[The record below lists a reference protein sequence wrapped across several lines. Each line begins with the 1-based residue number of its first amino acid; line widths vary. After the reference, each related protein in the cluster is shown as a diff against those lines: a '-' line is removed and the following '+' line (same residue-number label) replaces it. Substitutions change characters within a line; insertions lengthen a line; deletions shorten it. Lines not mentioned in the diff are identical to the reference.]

1 MQQVSPQSAETPH
14 STRTT
19 DVLIKGHRGLS
30 QHVMLSIGCTLQLQS
45 CINMQEST
53 GTHTGEAIPLHLELL
68 WITSLGEEINLH
80 ISQHENNIQFLH

>member
-1 MQQVSPQSAETPH
+1 MSQVSPQSAETPY
-14 STRTT
+14 STKTT

-30 QHVMLSIGCTLQLQS
+30 QHVVLSVGCTLQLQS

-68 WITSLGEEINLH
+68 WITSLSEEINLH
-80 ISQHENNIQFLH
+80 ISQHE

>member
-1 MQQVSPQSAETPH
+1 MSQVSPQSAETPH
-14 STRTT
+14 STKTT

-30 QHVMLSIGCTLQLQS
+30 QHVVLSVGCTLQIQS

-68 WITSLGEEINLH
+68 WIPSLSEEINLH
-80 ISQHENNIQFLH
+80 ISQHE

>member
-1 MQQVSPQSAETPH
+1 MSQVSPQSAETHH
-14 STRTT
+14 STKTT

-30 QHVMLSIGCTLQLQS
+30 QHVVLSVGCTLQLVLS

-68 WITSLGEEINLH
+68 WITSLSEEINLH
-80 ISQHENNIQFLH
+80 ISQHE

>member
-30 QHVMLSIGCTLQLQS
+30 QHVVLSIGCTLQLQS

-53 GTHTGEAIPLHLELL
+53 GTHTREAIPLQLELL
-68 WITSLGEEINLH
+68 WITSSGEEINLH
-80 ISQHENNIQFLH
+80 ISQHENNIEFLH

>member
-14 STRTT
+14 STKTT

-30 QHVMLSIGCTLQLQS
+30 QHVVLSVGCTLQLQS

-53 GTHTGEAIPLHLELL
+53 GTHTGEAIPLHLELS
-68 WITSLGEEINLH
+68 WITSISEEINLH
-80 ISQHENNIQFLH
+80 ISQHE

>member
-14 STRTT
+14 STKTT

-30 QHVMLSIGCTLQLQS
+30 QHVVLSVGCTLQLQS

-53 GTHTGEAIPLHLELL
+53 GTHTGEAIPLHLELS
-68 WITSLGEEINLH
+68 WITSLSEEINLH
-80 ISQHENNIQFLH
+80 ISQHE

>member
-1 MQQVSPQSAETPH
+1 MSQVSPQSAETPH
-14 STRTT
+14 STKTT

-30 QHVMLSIGCTLQLQS
+30 QHVVLSVGCTLQLQS

-68 WITSLGEEINLH
+68 WITSLSEEINLH
-80 ISQHENNIQFLH
+80 ISQHE